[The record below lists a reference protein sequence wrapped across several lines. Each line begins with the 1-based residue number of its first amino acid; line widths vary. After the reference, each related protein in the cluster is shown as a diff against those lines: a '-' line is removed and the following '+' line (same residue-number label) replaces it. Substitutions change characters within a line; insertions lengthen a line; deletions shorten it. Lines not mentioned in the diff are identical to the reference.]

1 MYVSCIQHYILT
13 LCTLPHAHHQKFSF
27 YLSPYIW
34 PPLPISPF
42 PNLPTLLVTSTL
54 FSVSM
59 CSFCV
64 LFVCLLIFH
73 IFIQYLSFFI
83 CIISHSI
90 IPSRSIHVVTSGK
103 ISYFLW
109 LTIIPLYIN
118 TISSLFIHQ
127 WAFRLFP

>member
-1 MYVSCIQHYILT
+1 MFHAYIIFLYT
-13 LCTLPHAHHQKFSF
+13 LQCVQHQKFSF